1 MSNIEI
7 TTIKITDIVPAR
19 YNPRQITNEEYNKL
33 SHSINQ
39 YGLVDPIIINLNN
52 NHIIGGHQ
60 RYDILM
66 ESYIAGDKDYE
77 TLTLIKNGD
86 IGWVFPDEKLKV
98 KDLNHEKSLNIML
111 NKVQGGWDLD
121 KLQDLFNDLSI
132 EGIDL
137 SLTGFD
143 KEEIKNVFDG
153 IDVSNFGAELTDPLA
168 DETVEED
175 KETSTSREPK
185 TLICPECG
193 FEWQA

>member
-66 ESYIAGDKDYE
+66 ESYMAGDKDYE

>member
-39 YGLVDPIIINLNN
+39 DGLVDPIIINLNN

>member
-1 MSNIEI
+1 MDIE
-7 TTIKITDIVPAR
+7 TIKLTDIVPAR
-19 YNPRQITNEEYNKL
+19 YNPRKITNEEYNKL

-66 ESYIAGDKDYE
+66 ESYMAGDKDYE
-77 TLTLIKNGD
+77 TLTRIKNGD

-175 KETSTSREPK
+175 TTTHSTNERYVE
-185 TLICPECG
+185 CPECG
-193 FEWQA
+193 HEFKL

>member
-1 MSNIEI
+1 MSHIEI

-66 ESYIAGDKDYE
+66 ESYMAGDKDYE

-175 KETSTSREPK
+175 TSTHSVNERYVE
-185 TLICPECG
+185 CPECG
-193 FEWQA
+193 HEFKL

>member
-121 KLQDLFNDLSI
+121 KLQDLFNHLSI